1 MGQRLCG
8 GYLKGGKPHLGKSPA
23 GVLQNPRI
31 IPDSALMF
39 SLPQRGVFRF
49 MAV

>member
-8 GYLKGGKPHLGKSPA
+8 GYLKGEKPHLGKSRA
-23 GVLQNPRI
+23 DALQNLRI

-39 SLPQRGVFRF
+39 SLPQRGVFGCW
-49 MAV
+49 AV